1 MSSVRKP
8 LYVRFLLWSAL
19 NLLFIIVL
27 AYAYAPRGQTG
38 LNLLLTQSVRER
50 LSAIA
55 LGVADDL
62 YNVDA
67 AKWPQVIAQ
76 HQEIAHVRYA
86 VRVRPLPP
94 PPPRDAPRDAPPPRD
109 ASSDRDAPPEFQPGS
124 PPPGPEEPLDR
135 PPPAGGRGPAGPF
148 GPRNADIT
156 IRAADG
162 AGYDVRV
169 GVIAAG
175 HGGPPRVYLVTA
187 HADDG
192 FALLRLLGLGREIAF
207 IAAAL
212 LLSALLWWPF
222 IWRITRRVGALA
234 AATQQMSRGR
244 LDTRVA
250 DAQRDELGELAQSIN
265 SMAERLDALM
275 TGQRQFVADV
285 AHEVISPI
293 ARMQIG
299 LGILEG
305 RISSS
310 ELAALNDVR
319 DDLEQMAGML
329 EELLLF
335 SRSGMQA
342 DRAPLIQI
350 ELAPMI
356 EKIISAES
364 GDARINSDVPPG
376 LSVMGQA
383 AMLARALANLIRN
396 ARRYASAGTV
406 PVEIAARRENER
418 VKVLI
423 RDRGPGV
430 PEAALARLGEPFF
443 RPEVAR
449 SRSTGGFGLGL
460 AIVRRCIAACEGE
473 VKFRNREGG
482 GFEVELDLPA
492 GTRV

>member
-1 MSSVRKP
+1 VTPVRIP

-19 NLLFIIVL
+19 NLVLIGAL
-27 AYAYAPRGQTG
+27 AYVYAPRGQTG

-55 LGVADDL
+55 RSVADDL

-67 AKWPQVIAQ
+67 AKWPEVIAQ
-76 HQEIAHVRYA
+76 HQDLAHVRYA
-86 VRVRPLPP
+86 VRSRPGP
-94 PPPRDAPRDAPPPRD
+94 PPPRAARLDLDERP
-109 ASSDRDAPPEFQPGS
+109 DRDSPPEFQSGQ
-124 PPPGPEEPLDR
+124 PPPD
-135 PPPAGGRGPAGPF
+135 AGRGPSGPF
-148 GPRNADIT
+148 GPLTADIG
-156 IRAADG
+156 IRSVDS
-162 AGYDVRV
+162 AGYDVRI
-169 GVIAAG
+169 GVLAAA
-175 HGGPPRVYLVTA
+175 HGGPPRGYFVTA
-187 HADDG
+187 HADDS

-212 LLSALLWWPF
+212 LLSALMWWPF
-222 IWRITRRVGALA
+222 IWRITRRIGVLA
-234 AATQQMSRGR
+234 VATQQMSRGR
-244 LDTRVA
+244 LDTRVS
-250 DAQRDELGELAQSIN
+250 DAQRDELGELAQTIN
-265 SMAERLDALM
+265 SMAERLDVLLA
-275 TGQRQFVADV
+275 GQRQFVADV

-305 RISSS
+305 RIPRS
-310 ELAALNDVR
+310 ELAALNDVQ
-319 DDLEQMAGML
+319 DDLDQMAGML

-335 SRSGMQA
+335 SRSGMEA
-342 DRAPLIQI
+342 DRLPPVRV
-350 ELAPMI
+350 ELGPMI
-356 EKIISAES
+356 EQIVAAES
-364 GDARINSDVPPG
+364 GDAKVNREVPQG
-376 LSVMGQA
+376 LSVMAQP

-396 ARRYASAGTV
+396 ARRYASAGAA
-406 PVEIAARRENER
+406 PVEIAARREDAR
-418 VKVLI
+418 VKLLI

-430 PEAALARLGEPFF
+430 PEATLARLGEPFF

-492 GTRV
+492 GPAV